1 MAQTRGQGCP
11 RSAFPSALAGNF
23 LRVFPG
29 RLDRFPDVT
38 SRAKSEALFAEALKF
53 IPGGVNSPVRAF
65 RAVGG
70 QPFFVQKAKG
80 ARVWDVDGNKYI
92 DYVCTWGPA
101 ILGHAHPGIIKAV
114 QQAAKNGTS
123 FGIPNPFEVTMAKL
137 VCAAV
142 PSVQKVRLCNSG
154 TEACM
159 SAIRLA
165 RGFTRRDKIIKFD
178 GCYHGHADSLL
189 VKAGSGALTFGCP
202 DSAGVP
208 AAFTQHTIVL
218 PFNDVDAVKAAFE
231 ANKGQIAGIILEPV
245 PGNAGLYLPEP
256 GYLEFLRKLTGDN
269 GALLIFDEVMTG
281 FRLAWGGA
289 QQRFGIAPDLSC
301 FGKIIGGG
309 LPVGAFGGR
318 ADIMEWLSPLGPVY
332 QAGTLSGNPLAMA
345 AGIAA
350 LQELSNAE
358 CGVQNA
364 ESRSATLSQPT
375 EEAKASSAPDD
386 VKTRPNLR
394 RISQAVPSPG
404 GEGQG
409 GGGSQ
414 IPKAEIRRP
423 KSEAGPYA
431 HLEELGTQLEAG
443 LKDAAKS
450 ANVPVQFNRCGSMFC
465 AYFTDRAVH
474 NLADAMHSDRERF
487 KKFFHGLLTEGIYLA
502 PSQFEAGFI
511 STAHTAV
518 EIEKTVR
525 AAAKV
530 MRSF

>member
-1 MAQTRGQGCP
+1 MM
-11 RSAFPSALAGNF
+11 
-23 LRVFPG
+23 
-29 RLDRFPDVT
+29 
-38 SRAKSEALFAEALKF
+38 SRIKSEELFAEALKY

-70 QPFFVQKAKG
+70 QPFFVNKAKG
-80 ARVWDVDGNKYI
+80 AQVWDVDGNGYL

-101 ILGHAHPGIIKAV
+101 ILGHAHPKIIKAI
-114 QQAAKNGTS
+114 QQAAENGTS

-137 VCAAV
+137 VCSAV
-142 PSVQKVRLCNSG
+142 PSMQKVRMCNSG

-189 VKAGSGALTFGCP
+189 VKAGSGALTFGHP

-208 AAFTQHTIVL
+208 AAFTEHTIVL
-218 PFNDVDAVKAAFE
+218 PFNDTDAVKIAFE

-245 PGNAGLYLPEP
+245 PGNAGVYLPKAD
-256 GYLEFLRKLTGDN
+256 YLEFLRKITADN

-289 QQRFGIAPDLSC
+289 QERFGIKPDLTC

-318 ADIMEWLSPLGPVY
+318 SDIMDCLAPLGPVY

-350 LQELSNAE
+350 LEELSNADG
-358 CGVQNA
+358 GVRSA
-364 ESRSATLSQPT
+364 ESARATLTRARAQPMS
-375 EEAKASSAPDD
+375 EG
-386 VKTRPNLR
+386 
-394 RISQAVPSPG
+394 AVPSPG

-409 GGGSQ
+409 EGES
-414 IPKAEIRRP
+414 ITLKSEIRNP
-423 KSEAGPYA
+423 KSEKNAYVR
-431 HLEELGTQLEAG
+431 LEALGAQLEAG
-443 LKDAAKS
+443 MKDAARS
-450 ANVPVQFNRCGSMFC
+450 AKVPVQFNRCGSMFC
-465 AYFTDRAVH
+465 AYFTDRPVH

-487 KKFFHGLLTEGIYLA
+487 KKFFHGMLAEGIYVA
-502 PSQFEAGFI
+502 PSQFEAGFFFAPP
-511 STAHTAV
+511 TAG
-518 EIEKTVR
+518 EIER
-525 AAAKV
+525 AGGGGRKGPKIV
-530 MRSF
+530 